1 MNLIPI
7 SANVLINPDEICYI
21 SQKKTKG
28 GTVIMVGIEG
38 KEFELEIPLQ
48 QFYDSVGITSK
59 QAQYDG
65 QQHFAG

>member
-7 SANVLINPDEICYI
+7 SANVLVNPDEICYI

-48 QFYDSVGITSK
+48 QFYDSIGVAE
-59 QAQYDG
+59 QQPQYDG
-65 QQHFAG
+65 KQHFAG